1 MKAIRL
7 VIGVWLLLT
16 TAQLFAAPVTLTFSE
31 LTQRPVNGLSIAG
44 VTFGFTINGNASDQA
59 VYGGTLPTST
69 TNVIPPAL
77 VGSTRGVLTLNFS
90 QATDFL
96 SFGIAFNSFNTLDPA
111 VTVQLFDG
119 SLSLIGSFTVRTL
132 STTSFT
138 EGAFNR
144 SGVSIGRAVLTF
156 NPNVSTFALDNLS
169 FNGMAIPEPAALI
182 LLGTGLAALAALTKK
197 RKETKP
203 YKEPIKSEEIPE
215 HQPAPNVPELS

>member
-1 MKAIRL
+1 MKVIRL
-7 VIGVWLLLT
+7 VVGVCLLLT
-16 TAQLFAAPVTLTFSE
+16 TAQLFAEPVTLTFSE
-31 LTQRPVNGLSIAG
+31 LTQRPVNGVSIAG
-44 VTFGFTINGNASDQA
+44 VTFGFTVNGNASDQA
-59 VYGGTLPTST
+59 VYGATLPGST
-69 TNVIPPAL
+69 TNVSPPAL
-77 VGSTRGVLTLNFS
+77 VGSTRGVLTLNFA
-90 QATDFL
+90 QATNFL

-138 EGAFNR
+138 DGAFNR

-169 FNGMAIPEPAALI
+169 FNSLAIPEPAALI

-197 RKETKP
+197 RKDTKVHEEQ
-203 YKEPIKSEEIPE
+203 KKSEEIQE
-215 HQPAPNVPELS
+215 HQAAPNAPELS

>member
-1 MKAIRL
+1 MNVIRL
-7 VIGVWLLLT
+7 VVGICLLLT
-16 TAQLFAAPVTLTFSE
+16 SAQIFAAPVTLTFSE
-31 LTQRPVNGLSIAG
+31 LTQRPVNGVSIAG
-44 VTFGFTINGNASDQA
+44 VTFGFTVNGNASDQA
-59 VYGGTLPTST
+59 IYGGTLPTST
-69 TNVIPPAL
+69 TNVTPPAL
-77 VGSTRGVLTLNFS
+77 VGSTRGVLTLSFA

-119 SLSLIGSFTVRTL
+119 SLSLIGSFTLRTL

-138 EGAFNR
+138 EGLFNR

-169 FNGMAIPEPAALI
+169 FNSLAIPEPAALV

-197 RKETKP
+197 RKVTKTHEEQ
-203 YKEPIKSEEIPE
+203 KKSEEVQE